1 MSNNLKE
8 FISEA
13 LRQPS
18 DYVTYFAGAKL
29 VEMYPGAAIIEN
41 ESWAFDLSEYA
52 EAGLCSIWG
61 HEAVHCQSN
70 THWRGVKKGFE
81 REIENGWFSVL
92 WGDGGKDYFIDVVY
106 LTWNDAG
113 SETTRRWIIAET
125 DEVAENFM
133 RAVCAYCDEVHGEIL
148 VYEDG
153 SWTKDDKLFTSIKS
167 ATFDNLILPPQLKRD
182 LREDFHRF
190 FASREVYR
198 KYGIPW
204 KRGALFIGPPG
215 NGKTHAIKA
224 LVNELNLP
232 CLYVKSFKAERVTEQ
247 SNMRRVFARARRS
260 APCLVVLEDLDALI
274 EDENRA
280 FLLNEMDGFADN
292 DGVVVI
298 ASTNHPEKLDPAIL
312 DRPSRF
318 DRKYHFALPGLP
330 ERLAYVKH
338 WNQALQP
345 EMRLADSEAM
355 AIAECADR
363 FSFAYMKELFLSAM
377 MEWIGAKVSGQVS
390 SRMSEALLE
399 RAALLREQLSDG
411 QRP

>member
-399 RAALLREQLSDG
+399 RAALLRAQLSDG